1 MSFLR
6 GGDHR
11 VARPG
16 GLAADLILAGLG
28 AMLVTLV
35 GRWSAANAATAGFL
49 FLLLVLGLS
58 VRRGL
63 GGGLAASVAATLCY
77 NLFFLSPVGTL
88 TIADPAN
95 WVALG
100 TFLVTSV
107 VASRLVVHARSRAEE
122 AQRSAT
128 ETQILYDLGFGLFT
142 STSRLGTVGDAT
154 ATCLRT
160 IGAEGGGLVLFHQ
173 GSDAPV
179 LVSAIGPR
187 RIDPGH
193 PALAR
198 VAERREVLLTEEDGG
213 RMAYVPL
220 QVGEAVIGVLIVS
233 GSPVAGRI
241 LESAGRLMALAVER
255 ERLLAETTHL
265 EALKASDG
273 LKTSLLRAV
282 SHDLRTPLTAIRL
295 EMEALGRRLR
305 DRPDLTPFLTALS
318 RERERVTRRID
329 DLLTLARLESGIIE
343 PHPEPTP
350 VGTLFQLARESLS
363 AILAERT
370 VVVRIDPACPDLYV
384 DPALALEVIVNL
396 LENGARVASSDLP
409 LELAAAPD
417 LEDASRMRIE
427 ILDRGPGVPP
437 TLRNVLLGPSARHAH
452 TGPADSG
459 GGLGLE
465 IATGLARAL
474 GGGLALLP
482 RPGGG
487 TIARIVLP
495 AAALPAPA
503 RAVGRP

>member
-1 MSFLR
+1 
-6 GGDHR
+6 
-11 VARPG
+11 
-16 GLAADLILAGLG
+16 
-28 AMLVTLV
+28 
-35 GRWSAANAATAGFL
+35 
-49 FLLLVLGLS
+49 
-58 VRRGL
+58 
-63 GGGLAASVAATLCY
+63 
-77 NLFFLSPVGTL
+77 
-88 TIADPAN
+88 
-95 WVALG
+95 
-100 TFLVTSV
+100 
-107 VASRLVVHARSRAEE
+107 
-122 AQRSAT
+122 
-128 ETQILYDLGFGLFT
+128 
-142 STSRLGTVGDAT
+142 
-154 ATCLRT
+154 
-160 IGAEGGGLVLFHQ
+160 
-173 GSDAPV
+173 
-179 LVSAIGPR
+179 
-187 RIDPGH
+187 
-193 PALAR
+193 
-198 VAERREVLLTEEDGG
+198 
-213 RMAYVPL
+213 
-220 QVGEAVIGVLIVS
+220 
-233 GSPVAGRI
+233 
-241 LESAGRLMALAVER
+241 
-255 ERLLAETTHL
+255 
-265 EALKASDG
+265 
-273 LKTSLLRAV
+273 
-282 SHDLRTPLTAIRL
+282 
-295 EMEALGRRLR
+295 LR

>member
-1 MSFLR
+1 
-6 GGDHR
+6 
-11 VARPG
+11 
-16 GLAADLILAGLG
+16 
-28 AMLVTLV
+28 LVTLV
-35 GRWSAANAATAGFL
+35 GRWTAANPATVGFL

-58 VRRGL
+58 VLRGL
-63 GGGLAASVAATLCY
+63 GGGLAASLAATLCY

-88 TIADPAN
+88 TIADSAN

-107 VASRLVVHARSRAEE
+107 VASRLVVRARWRAEQ
-122 AQRSAT
+122 AQRSAA

-142 STSRLGTVGDAT
+142 STSRLGGVGDAT

-160 IGAEGGGLVLFHQ
+160 IGADGGGLILFPP
-173 GSDAPV
+173 GSETPV
-179 LVSAIGPR
+179 LVSSIGPR

-193 PALAR
+193 PALAGI
-198 VAERREVLLTEEDGG
+198 ANRREVTVTEEGG
-213 RMAYVPL
+213 ERIAYVPL
-220 QVGEAVIGVLIVS
+220 QLGETVSGVLIVS
-233 GSPVAGRI
+233 GSQVADRI

-255 ERLLAETTHL
+255 ERLMAETTHL
-265 EALKASDG
+265 EALKASDV

-282 SHDLRTPLTAIRL
+282 SHDLRTPLTAMRL
-295 EMEALGRRLR
+295 EMEALARRLR
-305 DRPDLTPFLTALS
+305 DRPDLAGSLTTLS

-350 VGTLFQLARESLS
+350 VAALFAPARESLS
-363 AILAERT
+363 AILGERP
-370 VVVRIDPACPDLYV
+370 VVVRIDPTCPDLYV
-384 DPALALEVIVNL
+384 DPALALEVVVNL
-396 LENGARVASSDLP
+396 LENAARAAPPDLP

-417 LEDASRMRIE
+417 PEDASRIRLDV
-427 ILDRGPGVPP
+427 LDRGSGIPSAVP
-437 TLRNVLLGPSARHAH
+437 RFLLGPRARHPGRDLTDA
-452 TGPADSG
+452 GP

-474 GGGLALLP
+474 GGALSLFP

-495 AAALPAPA
+495 AAALPATAQAA
-503 RAVGRP
+503 RRP